1 MVLGSFQKQIGDRM
15 INFRKLLHD
24 FASQALKEGK
34 QLFESGHVGSIHLV
48 ALSGSQLKFRFSVEG
63 GFQHEYKGEIEI
75 DPHASEMIY
84 GECDCSK
91 HYDCEHVAAAC
102 YKLEDSYDQI
112 LSEFTGECQ
121 GATKTKKE
129 KVKAVEKALKT
140 AQKNAARQASE
151 AMLQE
156 SLQEYRHAASL
167 LRSSVFFQTPG
178 AAEAEPAEISVL
190 LHFKDELKKEQQCE
204 VQLVLRLLSRVK
216 PVLVSNLKSFLE
228 SFALGEAQLIAGK
241 WHCLKADSFSQSHLD
256 ILRCLH
262 TYIELSCLPSEKDPT
277 CVCLLP
283 LHALGQM
290 LTLARARALEKFRPT
305 SSSLQDSAKEKIH
318 LEPFYV
324 AHPDQPLNMNFHQAE
339 FEINFHRMDLE
350 EIKIMMEVFLN
361 LGPHAT
367 HSTVTGSASTTGNEC
382 VRLHETILLPSP
394 YPGVVYGDQYYSFS
408 TAISRDHLLQVQ
420 ALSDLIIPKPLIGTL
435 IEIGLPELKKIT
447 RRLNLKE
454 ISKCVTRPMGQE
466 PKVFCELIY
475 QNGKLD
481 ARLEFDYGFGRI
493 PAMESA
499 LSSEHIQSFIADDEV
514 LARDLWREQA
524 FIAALFS
531 DFQRDEDKGLFSARS
546 EKMIVEFMTKI
557 LPAFREKVAFT
568 CPSAL
573 LEQFIYDDSKVS
585 IHAYS
590 ANTACE
596 YVLDVTVKGPLEGV
610 SLNQLWECLSHEKPY
625 IELCEKQQR
634 LNKNARGKILVLDL
648 DRIRPLL
655 RWMDDLAIESLK
667 TQKIHKPFW
676 SLAHLEKETM
686 ESLGVSFKIDKELE
700 EIQKQLWNPVSFT
713 PKAVSHEIQATLRP
727 YQVEGVNWLE
737 KLRRMKLSGILADD
751 MGLGKTLQAIAAITH
766 LKEEKPSVCSLV
778 VCPTSLVYNWK
789 EEIARFN
796 PKLNLVIIDGTPAS
810 RKKSIEHLSNA
821 DVAVTSYSLLQKDIE
836 HYEKQALGYVILDEA
851 QNIKN
856 RHTQNAKCVRQLKA
870 DHRLA
875 MTGTPIENALE
886 ELWSLFDFL
895 MPGLMSSY
903 DRFIDKYIKKTI
915 RSASHHPLHGL
926 KRKITPFVLRR
937 MKSDVLD
944 DLPEVS
950 EIVYHCELLPAQKQL
965 YTKYATSAR
974 DELTERVRK
983 EGFEKARIHVLA
995 TLTRLKQICCHPALF
1010 AQDLEEASESSKYEM
1025 LWQIVDNVVA
1035 SGRKAVI
1042 FSQYTKMLQ
1051 LMREDLQKRGIEF
1064 CYLDGSTKSRMDV
1077 VHRFN
1082 ETASIPLFLVSL
1094 KAGGTGMNLTGA
1106 DTVIH
1111 YDLWWNPAVED
1122 QATDR
1127 VHRMGQKSRVSSYKL
1142 VTLGTIEEKIVEL
1155 QNRKKGLVRQL
1166 VVEDEDAIEKLTW
1179 EEVLQLLET

>member
-1 MVLGSFQKQIGDRM
+1 M

-24 FASQALKEGK
+24 FSSQALKEGK

-48 ALSGSQLKFRFSVEG
+48 SLNASQLKFRFSVEG

-84 GECDCSK
+84 GECDCAK

-112 LSEFTGECQ
+112 LSEFSGECQ
-121 GATKTKKE
+121 ISVKAKKE

-156 SLQEYRHAASL
+156 SLQEYKHAASL
-167 LRSSVFFQTPG
+167 LRSSVFFQSLAPS
-178 AAEAEPAEISVL
+178 EAEPAEISL
-190 LHFKDELKKEQQCE
+190 LIHFKDELKKDQHCE
-204 VQLVLRLLSRVK
+204 VQLILRLMSRVK
-216 PVLVSNLKSFLE
+216 PVLVSNLKAFLD
-228 SFALGEAQLIAGK
+228 SFALGEEQLIAGR
-241 WHCLKADSFSQSHLD
+241 WHCLKADSFSQDHLD

-262 TYIELSCLPSEKDPT
+262 TYIEIVCHPGEKEP
-277 CVCLLP
+277 VCLSALP

-290 LTLARARALEKFRPT
+290 LTLARSRALEKFRPS
-305 SSSLQDSAKEKIH
+305 SSSLQDAAKEKIH

-324 AHPDQPLNMNFHQAE
+324 AHPDQPLTMDFYQAE

-361 LGPHAT
+361 LGP
-367 HSTVTGSASTTGNEC
+367 SAAHVGDGNEC
-382 VRLHETILLPSP
+382 VRLHEATLLASP
-394 YPGVVYGDQYYSFS
+394 FPGVIYSGQYFSFPPS
-408 TAISRDHLLQVQ
+408 IQREHLLQVQ

-447 RRLNLKE
+447 RKLNLKE
-454 ISKCVTRPMGQE
+454 ISKCVTRPMGYE

-475 QNGKLD
+475 QGGKLD
-481 ARLEFDYGFGRI
+481 ARLEFEYGFGRI
-493 PAMESA
+493 PSMESA
-499 LSSEHIQSFIADDEV
+499 LTIDHIQTFVSEDEV
-514 LARDLWREQA
+514 FARDLWREQA
-524 FIAALFS
+524 FIEALFG
-531 DFQRDEDKGLFSARS
+531 DFQRDEDKGLFTARS

-557 LPAFREKVAFT
+557 LPAFREKVNFT
-568 CPSAL
+568 CPAAL
-573 LEQFIYDDSKVS
+573 FEQFIYNDSKIS
-585 IHAYS
+585 LHAYTGD
-590 ANTACE
+590 AACE
-596 YVLDVTVKGPLEGV
+596 YILDIKVKGPLEGV
-610 SLNQLWECLSHEKPY
+610 SLNQLWECVAHEKPY

-634 LNKNARGKILVLDL
+634 LHKNNRGKILVLDL
-648 DRIRPLL
+648 DRLRPLL
-655 RWMDDLAIESLK
+655 RWMDDLAIDQLK
-667 TQKIHKPFW
+667 SQAIQKPFW
-676 SLAHLEKETM
+676 SLTHLEKDAVEALDIEFKM
-686 ESLGVSFKIDKELE
+686 EKDLE
-700 EIQKQLWNPVSFT
+700 KIQKQLWDPTPFTPRPVSSQ
-713 PKAVSHEIQATLRP
+713 VQATLRP

-737 KLRRMKLSGILADD
+737 KLRRMRLSGILADD

-766 LKEEKPSVCSLV
+766 LKEEKPHVCSLV

-789 EEIARFN
+789 EEIMRFN
-796 PKLNLVIIDGTPAS
+796 PKLRLVIIDGSPNA
-810 RKKSIEHLSNA
+810 RKKSIEQLSGA
-821 DVAVTSYSLLQKDIE
+821 DIAVTSYSLLQKDIE
-836 HYEKQALGYVILDEA
+836 HYEGQALGYVILDEA
-851 QNIKN
+851 QHIKN

-903 DRFIDKYIKKTI
+903 DRFIDKYIKKSI
-915 RSASHHPLHGL
+915 KAPSQNALHSL
-926 KRKITPFVLRR
+926 KRKMAPFVLRR

-965 YTKYATSAR
+965 YTKYANSAR

-983 EGFEKARIHVLA
+983 EGFERARIHVLA

-1010 AQDLEEASESSKYEM
+1010 AQDLEEANESSKYEM

-1035 SGRKAVI
+1035 AGRKAVV

-1051 LMREDLQKRGIEF
+1051 LMKTDLQKRGIEF
-1064 CYLDGSTKSRMDV
+1064 CYLDGTTKSRMEV

-1082 ETASIPLFLVSL
+1082 ETPSIPLFLVSL

>member
-1 MVLGSFQKQIGDRM
+1 M

-34 QLFESGHVGSIHLV
+34 QLFESGHVGSIQLV
-48 ALSGSQLKFRFSVEG
+48 SLSDSQLKFKFSVEG
-63 GFQHEYKGEIEI
+63 GFQHQYKGEIEI

-102 YKLEDSYDQI
+102 YKLDNAYDQI
-112 LSEFTGECQ
+112 LSEFSGVCPS
-121 GATKTKKE
+121 ASKTKKE

-140 AQKNAARQASE
+140 AQKNAARQACE
-151 AMLQE
+151 AMLHE
-156 SLQEYRHAASL
+156 SLQEYRHAASV
-167 LRSSVFFQTPG
+167 LRASVFFQSLPP
-178 AAEAEPAEISVL
+178 AEAENAEIAVL
-190 LHFKDELKKEQQCE
+190 LHFKEELKKSEQCE
-204 VQLVLRLLSRVK
+204 VQLLLRLASRVK
-216 PVLVSNLKSFLE
+216 PVLVSNLKAFLD
-228 SFALGEAQLIAGK
+228 SFALGEFQLIAGR
-241 WHCLKADSFSQSHLD
+241 WHCLKADSFSADHLE

-262 TYIELSCLPSEKDPT
+262 TYVEPVCQQSEKEP
-277 CVCLLP
+277 VCMSVLP
-283 LHALGQM
+283 LQALGQM
-290 LTLARARALEKFRPT
+290 LTLARQRALDRFRP
-305 SSSLQDSAKEKIH
+305 SNERLQETAKERIH
-318 LEPFYV
+318 LEPFFV
-324 AHPDQPLNMNFHQAE
+324 AHPDHPLTMGMHQAE

-350 EIKIMMEVFLN
+350 EAKIMMEVFLN
-361 LGPHAT
+361 LGHQKTSSSNHA
-367 HSTVTGSASTTGNEC
+367 EL
-382 VRLHETILLPSP
+382 VRLHEAILLASP
-394 YPGVVYGDQYYSFS
+394 YPGVIFADQYYCFAS
-408 TAISRDHLLQVQ
+408 TIQRDHLLQVKS
-420 ALSDLIIPKPLIGTL
+420 LSDLIIPQPLIGTL
-435 IEIGLPELKKIT
+435 IEIGLPELKKAT
-447 RRLNLKE
+447 RKLNLKE
-454 ISKCVTRPMGQE
+454 ISRCVTRPVASE
-466 PKVFCELIY
+466 PKVFCELLY

-493 PAMESA
+493 PAMESS
-499 LSSEHIQSFIADDEV
+499 LTSEHIQSFVVDDAV
-514 LARDLWREQA
+514 LSRDLWREQA
-524 FIAALFS
+524 FIQALFGE
-531 DFQRDEDKGLFSARS
+531 FHRDEEKGLFSARS
-546 EKMIVEFMTKI
+546 EKMVIEFMTRI
-557 LPAFREKVAFT
+557 LPAFREKVVFD
-568 CPSAL
+568 CPVAL
-573 LEQFIYDDSKVS
+573 LEQFVYDDFKVS
-585 IHAYS
+585 VHAKTS
-590 ANTACE
+590 EAACE
-596 YVLDVTVKGPLEGV
+596 YILDFSVKGPLEGI

-625 IELCEKQQR
+625 IELSEKQQR
-634 LNKNARGKILVLDL
+634 ASKHTRGKILVLDL

-655 RWMDDLAIESLK
+655 RWMDDLAIDQLK
-667 TQKIHKPFW
+667 SQKIVKPFW
-676 SLAHLEKETM
+676 SLAHLEKEAM
-686 ESLGVSFKIDKELE
+686 ESIGINFQIDPELE
-700 EIQKQLWNPVSFT
+700 KIQKQLWDPAPFLPT
-713 PKAVSHEIQATLRP
+713 PISQEVCATLRP

-737 KLRRMKLSGILADD
+737 KLRRMRLAGVLADD

-766 LKEEKPSVCSLV
+766 LKKEKPGLCSLV

-789 EEIARFN
+789 EEVAKFN
-796 PKLNLVIIDGTPAS
+796 SNLKLLVIDGTPNT
-810 RKKSIEHLSNA
+810 RKKAIEQLGSV
-821 DVAVTSYSLLQKDIE
+821 DVAVTSYSLLQKDVE
-836 HYEKQALGYVILDEA
+836 HYEKQSLGYVILDEA
-851 QNIKN
+851 QHIKN

-875 MTGTPIENALE
+875 LTGTPIENALE

-903 DRFIDKYIKKTI
+903 DRFVDKYIRKPSKT
-915 RSASHHPLHGL
+915 ASGSPIHGL
-926 KRKITPFVLRR
+926 KRKITPFILRR

-950 EIVYHCELLPAQKQL
+950 EIVYRCELLPEQKQL
-965 YTKYATSAR
+965 YTKYAASAR
-974 DELTERVRK
+974 NELTERVRK
-983 EGFEKARIHVLA
+983 EGFDRARIHVLA

-1010 AQDLEEASESSKYEM
+1010 AQELETAHESAKYEM

-1051 LMREDLQKRGIEF
+1051 LMRQDLQQRGIEF
-1064 CYLDGSTKSRMDV
+1064 CYLDGTTKSRMEI

-1082 ETASIPLFLVSL
+1082 ETASIPIFLVSL

-1127 VHRMGQKSRVSSYKL
+1127 VHRMGQKSRVCSYKL

-1166 VVEDEDAIEKLTW
+1166 VIEDEDAIEKLTW